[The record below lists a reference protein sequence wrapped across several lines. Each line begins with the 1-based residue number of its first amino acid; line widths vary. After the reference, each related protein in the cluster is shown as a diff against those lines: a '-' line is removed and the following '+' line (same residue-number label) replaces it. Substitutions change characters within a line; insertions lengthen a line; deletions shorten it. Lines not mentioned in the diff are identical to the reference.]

1 MTGTA
6 GRLLHLLALLQR
18 RPSWT
23 GQELAER
30 LGVDGRTVRRDVE
43 KIREL
48 GYLVEST
55 PGTAGGYRLGVG
67 ADMPPLL
74 LDEDEAMA
82 VAVLLGVSA
91 AFAVPGIESATL
103 AMLARV
109 DRLLPPR
116 LQRQVKALRAA
127 TIPLMGPVEAVPA
140 AHLAG
145 LAQACEANELV
156 SFDYRSREGKNTSRR
171 AEPYRLVATNRLW
184 YLVAYDLD
192 RHDWRTFRVDRVK
205 QVHRTGH
212 AFVPREH
219 PDPGRLVSDAITST
233 GYRYQAVVTF
243 RATVEEVRRRVPPHV
258 GAVEA
263 TASGPLLRIG
273 TDEAEWLTG
282 YLIGLGLPFEV
293 LSPHE
298 LREGVLAIA
307 QRTVVSHARPE

>member
-1 MTGTA
+1 VTGTA

-18 RPSWT
+18 RPSWS
-23 GQELAER
+23 GQDLAER
-30 LGVDGRTVRRDVE
+30 LGVDARTVRRDVE
-43 KIREL
+43 RIREL

-55 PGTAGGYRLGVG
+55 PGTAGGYHLGVG

-82 VAVLLGVSA
+82 LAVLLGVSA
-91 AFAVPGIESATL
+91 AFAVPGIEGAAL

-127 TIPLMGPVEAVPA
+127 TIPLMGPVEVVPA
-140 AHLAG
+140 AHLAS

-171 AEPYRLVATNRLW
+171 AEPYRLVATDRLW
-184 YLVAYDLD
+184 YLVAYDLE
-192 RHDWRTFRVDRVK
+192 RRDWRTFRVDRVK
-205 QVHRTGH
+205 QVRLTGH

-219 PDPGRLVSDAITST
+219 PDPGRLVSEAITSS
-233 GYRYQAVVTF
+233 GYHYQAVVTF
-243 RATVEEVRRRVPPHV
+243 RCTVEEVRRRVPPHI

-263 TASGPLLRIG
+263 SADGAVLRIG
-273 TDEAEWLTG
+273 ADQAAWLTS
-282 YLIGLGLPFEV
+282 YLIGLGLAFEV
-293 LSPHE
+293 VSPPE
-298 LREGVLAIA
+298 LREEVLAIA
-307 QRTVVSHARPE
+307 QRAAASHYPP

>member
-1 MTGTA
+1 VTGTA

-18 RPSWT
+18 RPSWS
-23 GQELAER
+23 GQDLAER
-30 LGVDGRTVRRDVE
+30 LGVDARTVRRDVE
-43 KIREL
+43 RIREL

-67 ADMPPLL
+67 SDMPPLL

-82 VAVLLGVSA
+82 LAVLLGVSA
-91 AFAVPGIESATL
+91 AFAVPGIEGAAL

-127 TIPLMGPVEAVPA
+127 TVPLMGPVEVVPA
-140 AHLAG
+140 AHLAS

-171 AEPYRLVATNRLW
+171 AEPYRLVATDRLW

-192 RHDWRTFRVDRVK
+192 RRDWRTFRVDRAK
-205 QVHRTGH
+205 QVRRTGH
-212 AFVPREH
+212 SFVPREH
-219 PDPGRLVSDAITST
+219 PDPGRLVSDAITSS
-233 GYRYQAVVTF
+233 GYHYQAVVTF

-263 TASGPLLRIG
+263 STDGAVLRIG
-273 TDEAEWLTG
+273 ADQAAWLTS
-282 YLIGLGLPFEV
+282 YLIGLGLAFEV
-293 LSPHE
+293 VSPPE
-298 LREGVLAIA
+298 LREEVLAIA
-307 QRTVVSHARPE
+307 QRAASSHNPH

>member
-1 MTGTA
+1 VTGTA

-18 RPSWT
+18 RPSWS
-23 GQELAER
+23 GQDLAER
-30 LGVDGRTVRRDVE
+30 LGVDARTVRRDVE
-43 KIREL
+43 RIREL

-82 VAVLLGVSA
+82 LAVLLGVSA
-91 AFAVPGIESATL
+91 AFAVPGIEGAAL

-127 TIPLMGPVEAVPA
+127 TTPLMGPVEVVPA
-140 AHLAG
+140 AHLAS

-171 AEPYRLVATNRLW
+171 AEPYRLVATDRLW

-192 RHDWRTFRVDRVK
+192 RRDWRTFRVDRVK
-205 QVHRTGH
+205 QVRRTGH
-212 AFVPREH
+212 TFVPREH
-219 PDPGRLVSDAITST
+219 PDPGHLVSDALTSS
-233 GYRYQAVVTF
+233 GYHYQAVVTF
-243 RATVEEVRRRVPPHV
+243 RCTVEEVRRRVPPHV

-263 TASGPLLRIG
+263 STSGAVLRIG
-273 TDEAEWLTG
+273 ADQAEWLTG
-282 YLIGLGLPFEV
+282 YLIGLGLAFEV
-293 LSPHE
+293 VSPPE
-298 LREGVLAIA
+298 LREEVLAIA
-307 QRTVVSHARPE
+307 ERAAASHGTP

>member
-1 MTGTA
+1 
-6 GRLLHLLALLQR
+6 LLQR

-23 GQELAER
+23 GQDLADR
-30 LGVDGRTVRRDVE
+30 LGVDARTVRRDVE
-43 KIREL
+43 RIREL

-55 PGTAGGYRLGVG
+55 PGTSGGYRLGVG

-82 VAVLLGVSA
+82 LAVLLGVSA
-91 AFAVPGIESATL
+91 AFAVPGIESAAL

-127 TIPLMGPVEAVPA
+127 TVPLMGPVEVVPS
-140 AHLAG
+140 AHLAS

-156 SFDYRSREGKNTSRR
+156 SFEYRAREGQNSSRR

-192 RHDWRTFRVDRVK
+192 RRDWRTFRVDRVK
-205 QVHRTGH
+205 QVRSTGH
-212 AFVPREH
+212 TFEPREH
-219 PDPGRLVSDAITST
+219 PDPGRLVSDAITSS
-233 GYRYQAVVTF
+233 GYRYQAVVMF
-243 RATVEEVRRRVPPHV
+243 EATIEEVRRKVAPHV

-263 TASGPLLRIG
+263 GATGPVLRLG
-273 TDEAEWLTG
+273 ADHAEWLTS
-282 YLIGLGLPFEV
+282 YLIGLGLAFEV
-293 LSPHE
+293 VSPPE
-298 LREGVLAIA
+298 LRDEVLAIA
-307 QRTVVSHARPE
+307 QRTVGNHTRA

>member
-23 GQELAER
+23 GQDLADR
-30 LGVDGRTVRRDVE
+30 LGVDARTVRRDVE
-43 KIREL
+43 RIREL

-55 PGTAGGYRLGVG
+55 PGTSGGYRLGVG

-82 VAVLLGVSA
+82 LAVLLGVSA
-91 AFAVPGIESATL
+91 AFAVPGIESAAL

-127 TIPLMGPVEAVPA
+127 TVPLMGPVEVVPS
-140 AHLAG
+140 AHLAS

-156 SFDYRSREGKNTSRR
+156 SFEYRAREGQNSSRR

-192 RHDWRTFRVDRVK
+192 RRDWRTFRVDRVK
-205 QVHRTGH
+205 QVR
-212 AFVPREH
+212 
-219 PDPGRLVSDAITST
+219 
-233 GYRYQAVVTF
+233 
-243 RATVEEVRRRVPPHV
+243 
-258 GAVEA
+258 
-263 TASGPLLRIG
+263 
-273 TDEAEWLTG
+273 
-282 YLIGLGLPFEV
+282 
-293 LSPHE
+293 
-298 LREGVLAIA
+298 
-307 QRTVVSHARPE
+307 